1 MATEDF
7 SILNMKLY
15 PNPVKDILNIDAKN
29 IDWIKIYDV
38 SGKLV
43 KTFSKQSKINISELP
58 KGNYL
63 TEISE
68 NGKISKQKFIK
79 Y

>member
-1 MATEDF
+1 MKKKMLNAF
-7 SILNMKLY
+7 SFFALL
-15 PNPVKDILNIDAKN
+15 
-29 IDWIKIYDV
+29 
-38 SGKLV
+38 
-43 KTFSKQSKINISELP
+43 KTYSKQSKINISELP

-79 Y
+79 N